1 MFSVTLKQITFGQKQ
16 LLEDQNPFIA
26 SNYKQAKNTD
36 YLKGSVFYLSPPP
49 PRSLI
54 SRGWTGLVNLNNLFT
69 LCFLPQSL

>member
-36 YLKGSVFYLSPPP
+36 HLKGLFFYLSPPP
-49 PRSLI
+49 HP
-54 SRGWTGLVNLNNLFT
+54 VV
-69 LCFLPQSL
+69 